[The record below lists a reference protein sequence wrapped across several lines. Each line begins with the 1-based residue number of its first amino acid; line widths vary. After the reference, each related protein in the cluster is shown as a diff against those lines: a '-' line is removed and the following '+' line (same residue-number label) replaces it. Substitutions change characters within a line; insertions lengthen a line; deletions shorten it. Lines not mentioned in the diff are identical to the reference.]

1 MKKFFY
7 ALFLLCLPLMAQ
19 AEFVSEADAEAI
31 ASQFLNANVAAKP
44 GRQNAPSQVR
54 MRKAAEFLPQQHFYI
69 FNSEDGNGFVIV
81 SANDIARPILGYSD
95 EGAIDVNNL
104 PSNMQWWLG
113 EYNAQIEAGIAN
125 HIPATEDIQKEWKA
139 FKQGKAQ
146 SATAV
151 VGPLLTTQWN
161 QGTPYNDMCPIYTGT
176 TRALSGCVATATA
189 QIMNYHEYPTS
200 GIGSKIYTTNT
211 HQFTLSADFAN
222 TTYDWRNMKDSYKDL
237 SSCSQAQKEAVA
249 TLMYHVGVASEMN
262 YAADADGESGY
273 KAFLKGKY
281 DICVFDIMMPK
292 KDGFQLAQEV
302 RTVNSEVPIIF
313 LTAKTLKEDILEGFK
328 IGADDYITKPF
339 SMEELVMR
347 IEAILRRVKGKKG
360 KEVTMYKIGKFTF
373 DTQKQVL
380 IADDKPEKLT
390 TKESELLS
398 LLCAHVNEILER
410 NFALK
415 TIWIDDNYFN
425 ARSMDVYITK
435 LRKHLKA
442 DPSIE
447 IINIHGKGY
456 KLIAPN
462 AEAK

>member
-1 MKKFFY
+1 MEEK
-7 ALFLLCLPLMAQ
+7 LRILLCEDDENLGMLTREYLQ
-19 AEFVSEADAEAI
+19 AKGY
-31 ASQFLNANVAAKP
+31 NV
-44 GRQNAPSQVR
+44 
-54 MRKAAEFLPQQHFYI
+54 
-69 FNSEDGNGFVIV
+69 
-81 SANDIARPILGYSD
+81 
-95 EGAIDVNNL
+95 
-104 PSNMQWWLG
+104 
-113 EYNAQIEAGIAN
+113 
-125 HIPATEDIQKEWKA
+125 
-139 FKQGKAQ
+139 
-146 SATAV
+146 
-151 VGPLLTTQWN
+151 
-161 QGTPYNDMCPIYTGT
+161 
-176 TRALSGCVATATA
+176 
-189 QIMNYHEYPTS
+189 
-200 GIGSKIYTTNT
+200 
-211 HQFTLSADFAN
+211 
-222 TTYDWRNMKDSYKDL
+222 DL
-237 SSCSQAQKEAVA
+237 
-249 TLMYHVGVASEMN
+249 Y
-262 YAADADGESGY
+262 ADGGSGY

-347 IEAILRRVKGKKG
+347 IEAILRRVKGKKD
-360 KEVTMYKIGKFTF
+360 KEITMYKIGKFTF

-435 LRKHLKA
+435 LRKHLKD

-456 KLIAPN
+456 KLIAPE